1 MIELN
6 MLATPPPS
14 LSIGSEAKTKSVK
27 QQPIVKQEVVPQD
40 SIVNT
45 NVKKELSAPEMKQLT
60 QDLNAVSQSLQT
72 DVKFGYN
79 DTLNEFFIT
88 VTDRNTGEEI
98 QKLPTEQAM
107 KIKETMKEMVG
118 SLFDVK
124 G

>member
-1 MIELN
+1 
-6 MLATPPPS
+6 
-14 LSIGSEAKTKSVK
+14 
-27 QQPIVKQEVVPQD
+27 
-40 SIVNT
+40 
-45 NVKKELSAPEMKQLT
+45 
-60 QDLNAVSQSLQT
+60 LNAVSQSLQT

-79 DTLNEFFIT
+79 DTLNEFFII

>member
-6 MLATPPPS
+6 MSATPPPS
-14 LSIGSEAKTKSVK
+14 LSTGSEAKTKSVK

-45 NVKKELSAPEMKQLT
+45 NVKKELSAPEMKQLA

>member
-6 MLATPPPS
+6 MSATPPSS
-14 LSIGSEAKTKSVK
+14 LSTGREAKTKSLK
-27 QQPIVKQEVVPQD
+27 QEPIVKQEVAPQD
-40 SIVNT
+40 SIANT
-45 NVKKELSAPEMKQLT
+45 NSKKELSVSEMKQLT
-60 QDLNAVSQSLQT
+60 QDLNAISQSLQT
-72 DVKFGYN
+72 NVKFGYN

-88 VTDRNTGEEI
+88 VTDKNTGKEI

>member
-1 MIELN
+1 
-6 MLATPPPS
+6 
-14 LSIGSEAKTKSVK
+14 
-27 QQPIVKQEVVPQD
+27 
-40 SIVNT
+40 
-45 NVKKELSAPEMKQLT
+45 MKQLA

-79 DTLNEFFIT
+79 DTLNEFFII

>member
-6 MLATPPPS
+6 MSATPPAS

-45 NVKKELSAPEMKQLT
+45 NVKKELSEPEMKQLA

-79 DTLNEFFIT
+79 DTLNEFFII